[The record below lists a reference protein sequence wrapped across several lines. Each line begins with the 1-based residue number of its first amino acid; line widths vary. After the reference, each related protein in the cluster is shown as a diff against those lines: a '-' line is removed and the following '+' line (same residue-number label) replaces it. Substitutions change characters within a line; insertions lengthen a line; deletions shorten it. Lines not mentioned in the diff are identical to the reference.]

1 MTILG
6 LMYAA
11 QNAMKID
18 SKSPDALQF
27 IKGLLSTL
35 EQIKGQLKNMDA
47 ITNEVGFLFSFYN
60 LFLKNISF
68 FNLKDFFT
76 F

>member
-35 EQIKGQLKNMDA
+35 EQIKGQLKNLDA
-47 ITNEVGFLFSFYN
+47 ITNEVGFSFVSITF
-60 LFLKNISF
+60 FLEKI
-68 FNLKDFFT
+68 LDF
-76 F
+76 